1 MNRRSAPAT
10 TKENDAMA
18 YDIRLVKLING
29 ETVLGKWDEAAG
41 KLLEVALLQTIPS
54 QQGVQMMLL
63 PFGYP
68 FETEI
73 GGEIDLT
80 HVLYQFKKFPEE
92 LKTRYLEATSN
103 LTLSTTGDLK
113 TLSNLAGKGNISNL
127 LKK

>member
-1 MNRRSAPAT
+1 
-10 TKENDAMA
+10 MA

-41 KLLEVALLQTIPS
+41 KLTDVALLQTIPS
-54 QQGVQMMLL
+54 QQGVQMLLL

-68 FETEI
+68 FETEVR
-73 GGEIDLT
+73 GEISLT
-80 HVLYQFKKFPEE
+80 HVLYEFKKFPDE

-103 LTLSTTGDLK
+103 LTLSSAGDLK
-113 TLSNLAGKGNISNL
+113 NLSNLAGQGNISSL

>member
-1 MNRRSAPAT
+1 
-10 TKENDAMA
+10 MA

-41 KLLEVALLQTIPS
+41 KLTDVALLQTIPA

-68 FETEI
+68 FENEI
-73 GGEIDLT
+73 CGDISLA
-80 HVLYQFKKFPEE
+80 HVLYEYKTCPEE
-92 LKTRYLEATSN
+92 LKTRYMEAVSN

-113 TLSNLAGKGNISNL
+113 TLSDLAGKGNISDL

>member
-1 MNRRSAPAT
+1 
-10 TKENDAMA
+10 MA

-29 ETVLGKWDEAAG
+29 ETVLGKWDEAGG
-41 KLLEVALLQTIPS
+41 KLTDVALLQTIPS
-54 QQGVQMMLL
+54 QQGVQMLLL

-73 GGEIDLT
+73 GGEVALT
-80 HVLYQFKKFPEE
+80 HVLYEFKKFPDE

-103 LTLSTTGDLK
+103 LTLSTAGDLK
-113 TLSNLAGKGNISNL
+113 TLSGLAGKGNISSI

>member
-1 MNRRSAPAT
+1 
-10 TKENDAMA
+10 MA

-29 ETVLGKWDEAAG
+29 ETVLGKWDEAEG
-41 KLLEVALLQTIPS
+41 KLKDVALLQTIPS
-54 QQGVQMMLL
+54 QQGVQMLLL

-73 GGEIDLT
+73 GGEISLT
-80 HVLYQFKKFPEE
+80 HVLYEFKKFPEE

-113 TLSNLAGKGNISNL
+113 TLSNLAGKGNISSL

>member
-1 MNRRSAPAT
+1 
-10 TKENDAMA
+10 MA

-29 ETVLGKWDEAAG
+29 ETVLGKWDEAAN
-41 KLLEVALLQTIPS
+41 KLTEIALLQTIPS

-73 GGEIDLT
+73 GGEIDGA
-80 HVLYQFKKFPEE
+80 HILYQFKKFPDE
-92 LKTRYLEATSN
+92 LQTRYLEATSN
-103 LTLSTTGDLK
+103 LTLSTPGDLK
-113 TLSNLAGKGNISNL
+113 NIQGLVSPTGGDISSL

>member
-1 MNRRSAPAT
+1 
-10 TKENDAMA
+10 MA

-41 KLLEVALLQTIPS
+41 KIKEVALLQTIPS

-73 GGEIDLT
+73 CGDIDLS
-80 HVLYQFKKFPEE
+80 HVLYQFKKFPDE
-92 LKTRYLEATSN
+92 LTTRYLEATSN
-103 LTLSTTGDLK
+103 LTLSTSSDLK
-113 TLSNLAGKGNISNL
+113 NLSNLSAKGNISNI

>member
-1 MNRRSAPAT
+1 
-10 TKENDAMA
+10 MA

-29 ETVLGKWDEAAG
+29 ETVLGKCDEDAG
-41 KLLEVALLQTIPS
+41 KITDVALLQTLPT
-54 QQGVQMMLL
+54 QQGGVQMLLL

-73 GGEIDLT
+73 GGEVALT
-80 HVLYQFKKFPEE
+80 HVLYEFKKFPDE

-103 LTLSTTGDLK
+103 LTLSTAGDLK
-113 TLSNLAGKGNISNL
+113 TLSGLAGKGNISSI